1 MALTHLVRVHLRPG
15 VQSISVQ
22 YQVADSGIWV
32 TWSEGDRIIQGA
44 TVRFTVT
51 TYPNFV
57 LTEWKA
63 YYADEYDDTVNL
75 SLTGVQGQS
84 AWEFTMPPAGPVE
97 IRCEAESRVPPEE
110 VWGSIL
116 TQPLEVMDIL
126 DVDTFLGYM
135 YPSTVPE
142 PTDPTVIPYRLVIS
156 PGVPMTNF
164 ISLYNRFMADAKT
177 GYIRIDDSGLYM
189 TFCHYPST
197 DPDVSVPYIADVNDS
212 QYARRYYY
220 EQHYV
225 SCERSIDNNTRTV
238 TVTGLSTGATLER
251 SYWVNNLMFLN
262 GGLLRTATNHF
273 YFSINKARSIATSG
287 HEAAIRYIFNPE
299 GSGEVEPNSPTEF
312 EQGTTEFT
320 FEWRI
325 KVGYS
330 LRRITSFAVGTG
342 TLEDDVS
349 YSSVYDG
356 ETRTYTVTVQEIPNW
371 AIGARI
377 VIECTNHNDPN
388 VGGNSSPGGGNGT
401 FDETSDH
408 VPVEPMPSIS
418 AADAGMITLFRPSLA
433 ELKQLGAYLWTN
445 IEDFIDN
452 LKKMFSN
459 PMDTIIALNI
469 LPGLPPVGT
478 ARNIRLG
485 IWETDVSMSPVLSQ
499 WYELNFGTVSI
510 SEFWGS
516 ALDYSPNTK
525 ISAMLPFIGS
535 VQLDTDDVMGREVGL
550 LYRIDLLS
558 GHLVAQITVNDDVL
572 YQFTGECAV
581 AVPLTGADWSRVYGA
596 IAGTLGAAAVGVA
609 GAAAAGASAGVA
621 SNVAR
626 MGALRTAVSAGKEFR
641 RSGIDAKGVAGVRT
655 MRQQMLDTA
664 QQALDAS
671 ADIARG
677 SGDASVALKA
687 GVAAHAANNVV
698 GQIMSGKVSVA
709 HSGTISGSAGLLGV
723 RRPYIYI
730 EYPNQSLPD
739 GYKHF
744 YGYPSNMRAT
754 LGELSG
760 FTQCYQV
767 LINGFT
773 GTDGEF
779 GELLEAL
786 KEGVYL

>member
-1 MALTHLVRVHLRPG
+1 MSLTHLVKVHLRPG

-22 YQVADSGIWV
+22 YQVSNSGIWI
-32 TWSEGDRIIQGA
+32 TWSDGQRIIQGA

-51 TYPNFV
+51 TYPNFT

-75 SLTGVQGQS
+75 PLSPITGQS

-97 IRCEAESRVPPEE
+97 IRCEAEGTDSSDFGYFFREN
-110 VWGSIL
+110 I
-116 TQPLEVMDIL
+116 QPGYVL
-126 DVDTFLGYM
+126 DVSEIVGVRDAIVQCLYIKGLTMDSSMIDSLVSNLSNIYSGTIGNFVLGHSRQSSYAM
-135 YPSTVPE
+135 LFGFQTYT
-142 PTDPTVIPYRLVIS
+142 
-156 PGVPMTNF
+156 
-164 ISLYNRFMADAKT
+164 
-177 GYIRIDDSGLYM
+177 
-189 TFCHYPST
+189 
-197 DPDVSVPYIADVNDS
+197 SVPGTIGTHSVDEAIYEGTWYDI
-212 QYARRYYY
+212 RYSLPYSGSTITSY
-220 EQHYV
+220 HY
-225 SCERSIDNNTRTV
+225 
-238 TVTGLSTGATLER
+238 LSTETVR
-251 SYWVNNLMFLN
+251 SGTFGYVGLTNLSNSEMQNAVVVTPYKGVAKSQDDL
-262 GGLLRTATNHF
+262 
-273 YFSINKARSIATSG
+273 TS
-287 HEAAIRYIFNPE
+287 IRYIISPE
-299 GSGEVEPNSPTEF
+299 NSGEVDADAPVEF
-312 EQGTTEFT
+312 TQGTTEFT
-320 FEWRI
+320 FKWRI
-325 KVGYS
+325 KVGCS
-330 LRRITSFAVGTG
+330 LRRITPFAVGDG
-342 TLEDDVS
+342 SVEDDVL
-349 YSSVYDG
+349 YSSTYDG
-356 ETRTYTVTVQEIPNW
+356 ETRTYTVTVQQIPNW
-371 AIGARI
+371 AVGIR
-377 VIECTNHNDPN
+377 VLIECINQNDPN
-388 VGGNSSPGGGNGT
+388 VGGDSKPGGGNGT

-408 VPVEPMPSIS
+408 IPIEPMPSIS

-485 IWETDVSMSPVLSQ
+485 IWETNVSMSPVLSQ
-499 WYELNFGTVSI
+499 WYELNFGTVRI
-510 SEFWGS
+510 DEFWGS

-525 ISAMLPFIGS
+525 IHAMLPFIGS

-550 LYRIDLLS
+550 IYRIDLLS
-558 GHLVAQITVNDDVL
+558 GHLVAQITVNDEVL

-609 GAAAAGASAGVA
+609 GTVAAGASAGVA

-626 MGALRTAVSAGKEFR
+626 MGALRTAVAAGKEFR

-677 SGDASVALKA
+677 SGDASIALKA

-709 HSGTISGSAGLLGV
+709 HSGTISGSAGLLGL

-744 YGYPSNMRAT
+744 YGYPSNMRAV
-754 LGELSG
+754 LGELNG